1 MTDTKLKEDESLLH
15 EKYELRLC
23 NHPVLVLKTVRDA
36 EALNSCVKT
45 ILYKVAN
52 FQDILYNESVAALR

>member
-15 EKYELRLC
+15 EKYELHLC
-23 NHPVLVLKTVRDA
+23 NHPVLVLKIVRDA

-45 ILYKVAN
+45 IPKL
-52 FQDILYNESVAALR
+52 